1 MKRKIYSCVARIL
14 LSVLIGL
21 FLSWNVSAQN
31 VTLKGNVKD
40 ANGEAIIGASVL
52 EKGTTNGTVTDF
64 DGNFILSAPQGSTI
78 TISFVGYKPQ
88 EIINQGQSNLIVVLK
103 EDTEVLDE
111 VVVIG
116 YGQVKKNDVTGAV
129 TAIDADKMVKG
140 AVSSATDMLTGKAAG
155 VSVVS
160 TGGEPGAGA
169 TIRIRGGSSMSA
181 SNDPLIVID
190 GVPVDNSGINGMSNP
205 LLTVHPSDIA
215 TFTILKD
222 ASATAIYG
230 SRGANGVILITTK
243 KGKSGKPRINVNAN
257 FTVANATRLY
267 DMLNLSDYADY
278 RNAQSGPDDRQ
289 FFKSGN
295 EVRYIFSGG
304 KYDETDPTSY
314 RILQE
319 RDWQREIYRTAFS
332 QNYSVSVNGG
342 SDKVRY
348 FVSASFKDI
357 NGIVKQTGL
366 QQGDLRAN
374 LSMDL
379 SKTVSVDLSLSGSL
393 KKNDMMSGSNANGG
407 AQGSVSVTAITSQP
421 FEYPADDPSL
431 SGTNGMEKRITVFS
445 WLNDYDDQTTE
456 NAFRASMDLKW
467 KIWKGLT
474 YNLRAGGNLRDE
486 YRARWFG
493 TETFR
498 GNNDKGSLGITDLS
512 QNNITVENMLNYHHT
527 FDRILDLDVTG
538 AVTYDDY
545 NYLNKRTQGRQ
556 FSNMSFGIDGLHMAE
571 RISYLE
577 PVQRDYQ
584 LLSYLGRVNMSFLE
598 GRYLATASFRAD
610 GSSRFAR
617 GHRWAYFPSFSL
629 AWRMEQEDFIKDN
642 VHWLD
647 QFKVRVGYGQTGNSA
662 IDPYSSFSN
671 YSQIIDYAN
680 AVGDK
685 VLAMAVDKLQNEGL
699 TWETTESWNVG
710 VDFGVLK
717 NRLRGSFDFY
727 NKETRDLLISRVL
740 PPSAGFPSIYYNS
753 GNLLNRGIE
762 FSLEADIIQTKD
774 FTWTFGGNIGKNNP
788 KINSL
793 GVSRGNFG
801 VYENILAYEG
811 NSLGNHF
818 GNAHLFWVG
827 HEPGLFLGY
836 QTDGIVQEEDLPAN
850 GGSYNVTQ
858 DLSTGGAPQAG
869 DIKIIDQNGDGVINT
884 DDRVI
889 IGNPNPD
896 FTYGFQTRFTW
907 RGLSLSA
914 QFNGVHGKDMIN
926 TNIRYQAIPN
936 RTGGNLRTEAWVGA
950 WTAENRSNA
959 YPRVNYT
966 LPTPA
971 VLDRYVEDA
980 SFLRCTDIT
989 LSYNLPKAVMKKIG
1003 FNSIN
1008 IFGSVKNAFIITDYS
1023 GYDPEVN
1030 SFAFD
1035 GLRPGVD
1042 MSSFP
1047 HARSFIFG
1055 LNVSF

>member
-1 MKRKIYSCVARIL
+1 MTDAEGKYSIKVPNSKTILVYSYIGYVDKAEAVGKRTV
-14 LSVLIGL
+14 V
-21 FLSWNVSAQN
+21 N
-31 VTLKGNVKD
+31 VTL
-40 ANGEAIIGASVL
+40 E
-52 EKGTTNGTVTDF
+52 
-64 DGNFILSAPQGSTI
+64 
-78 TISFVGYKPQ
+78 
-88 EIINQGQSNLIVVLK
+88 
-103 EDTEVLDE
+103 EDSKMLDD

-116 YGQVKKNDVTGAV
+116 YGTQAKSHLTGSISKLEGEKLINVPVSDVTTALQGAMTGLTVSNETSEVGV
-129 TAIDADKMVKG
+129 TPSIRVRGTGSISAD
-140 AVSSATDMLTGKAAG
+140 S
-155 VSVVS
+155 
-160 TGGEPGAGA
+160 EPLV
-169 TIRIRGGSSMSA
+169 I
-181 SNDPLIVID
+181 ID
-190 GVPVDNSGINGMSNP
+190 GFPVSGGLSSINAADVKS
-205 LLTVHPSDIA
+205 IE
-215 TFTILKD
+215 ILKD